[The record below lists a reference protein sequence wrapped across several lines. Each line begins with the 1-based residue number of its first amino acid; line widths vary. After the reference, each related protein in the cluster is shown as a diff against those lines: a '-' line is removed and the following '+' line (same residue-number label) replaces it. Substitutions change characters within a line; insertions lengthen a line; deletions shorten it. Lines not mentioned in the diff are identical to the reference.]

1 MGLIS
6 KTKPLSVEFGF
17 GLGKESAEHDSEG
30 RLEHILVFKPKM
42 KNEQLPEA
50 IFAFSAPDTLDL
62 FSAVSDQFVN
72 IEHGIYN
79 ILCFKD
85 RFFNIEKLLI
95 LDRSFLFKSL
105 KPLKIF
111 LRIGKNYCK
120 PLQDNKK

>member
-1 MGLIS
+1 MRI
-6 KTKPLSVEFGF
+6 
-17 GLGKESAEHDSEG
+17 
-30 RLEHILVFKPKM
+30 M

-85 RFFNIEKLLI
+85 RFFNIEKL
-95 LDRSFLFKSL
+95 
-105 KPLKIF
+105 
-111 LRIGKNYCK
+111 
-120 PLQDNKK
+120 